1 MATPHTAPAPQ
12 GTGSVTPERDRL
24 LALINA
30 NWSTQVIAA
39 AIDLGLPDAMA
50 AGRCDPQSLADASA
64 AHTPS
69 LLRPAGQCQPGVV
82 HRRRRW
88 KFPPHRCRSD
98 AALRFA
104 RIAQRLG
111 GPERRTNVDPVGP
124 PCRVGAQ
131 RAKYPSDDV
140 DP

>member
-64 AHTPS
+64 AHPPS
-69 LLRPAGQCQPGVV
+69 LLRLLRAMASLALCTEDDGGNFHLTAAGAML
-82 HRRRRW
+82 
-88 KFPPHRCRSD
+88 RSD
-98 AALRFA
+98 SPASLSAWAAL
-104 RIAQRLG
+104 
-111 GPERRTNVDPVGP
+111 N
-124 PCRVGAQ
+124 GAQ
-131 RAKYPSDDV
+131 MWTQ
-140 DP
+140 